1 MEENPEHL
9 IEQKEISSKFREGMV
24 ASLPIF
30 IGYIPVAIT
39 FGLLAKSTGLTLWET
54 FLFSALVFAGASQFM
69 ALQLIQGGAEP
80 AQIIIATLIMN
91 FRHFLMSSHLSTIFP
106 IKEKPWLIP
115 FLSFGVTD
123 ESFAYFSTSQYPEG
137 VNFILGLEYSAYASW
152 VGGTVIGYLFGNILP
167 PILQAS
173 MGIALY
179 ALFIALLIPEAK
191 KSLPVALTAI
201 IGGVA
206 HSFLSWLRIFSSGW
220 NIIMAILIAASV
232 SAWIID
238 EEEENE

>member
-1 MEENPEHL
+1 
-9 IEQKEISSKFREGMV
+9 
-24 ASLPIF
+24 
-30 IGYIPVAIT
+30 
-39 FGLLAKSTGLTLWET
+39 
-54 FLFSALVFAGASQFM
+54 M

-80 AQIIIATLIMN
+80 VQIIIATLIMN

-123 ESFAYFSTSQYPEG
+123 ESFAYFSTSKHHRSAD
-137 VNFILGLEYSAYASW
+137 FILGLEYSAYASW
-152 VGGTVIGYLFGNILP
+152 VGGTIIGYLFGNILP

-179 ALFIALLIPEAK
+179 ALFVALLIPEAK
-191 KSLPVALTAI
+191 KSLSITLTAI
-201 IGGVA
+201 IGGVT
-206 HSFLSWLRIFSSGW
+206 HSFLSWLGIFSSGW

-232 SAWIID
+232 STWITG
-238 EEEENE
+238 EKEENE